1 MARRIEIVGT
11 DKVWIVKKCIECHLL
26 DSDAMCVIDNKHRPK
41 FEDECEN
48 CPLPENGNENE
59 HTAPDGTE
67 LVAVQNID
75 GKCNCDICYYQTIQ
89 DGFERCTRRTIDSA
103 CCACDR
109 KDKRNI
115 GWALKKN
122 KLEENNG

>member
-1 MARRIEIVGT
+1 MDKRLEITGT
-11 DKVWIVKKCIECHLL
+11 GKVWIVKKCIECPLL
-26 DSDAMCVIDNKHRPK
+26 DSDAMCIIDNKHRPK

-48 CPLPENGNENE
+48 CPLPEYVNENE

-67 LVAVQNID
+67 LVAKVNEN
-75 GKCNCDICYYQTIQ
+75 GANCDICYYQRIQ
-89 DGFERCTRRTIDSA
+89 DNIERCTRTLPESK

-115 GWALKKN
+115 GWAMKKN
-122 KLEENNG
+122 KLAGDRK